1 MPAAVLLL
9 TAVMGVWL
17 GTDSDPE
24 LLKNNVPTRSEI
36 LRANEHPF
44 MNSVSLNVPE
54 VESVFALETLSVT
67 SV

>member
-1 MPAAVLLL
+1 M
-9 TAVMGVWL
+9 WL

-24 LLKNNVPTRSEI
+24 SLKNNVPTRSEI

-44 MNSVSLNVPE
+44 MNSVSLHVPE